1 MTSFSENLCPIWNI
15 SFWLQNI
22 LQLYLKKNEFK
33 PVQNQSGDRDERT
46 QEQIVADTT
55 GEMFPVTKL
64 KHQLILAQ
72 KMKFSITNFFSTCA
86 RIRRNLLIWS
96 HLLKKS
102 VMENFHFLCNSI
114 YEELVHWKKNS
125 LRYHQE
131 HQKKVTKMRYLG
143 FLGWK
148 FHH

>member
-22 LQLYLKKNEFK
+22 LQLYLKKNESK
-33 PVQNQSGDRDERT
+33 PIQNQSGDRDEGT

-96 HLLKKS
+96 YLLKKS
-102 VMENFHFLCNSI
+102 VMENFIFCAILFM
-114 YEELVHWKKNS
+114 KN
-125 LRYHQE
+125 
-131 HQKKVTKMRYLG
+131 
-143 FLGWK
+143 
-148 FHH
+148 

>member
-1 MTSFSENLCPIWNI
+1 MKRKKKDISQHKMTSFSENLCPIWNI

-33 PVQNQSGDRDERT
+33 PIQNQSGDRDEGT

-64 KHQLILAQ
+64 KHQLILAK
-72 KMKFSITNFFSTCA
+72 KMKFSITNFFSTYA

-102 VMENFHFLCNSI
+102 VMENFIFCAILFM
-114 YEELVHWKKNS
+114 KK
-125 LRYHQE
+125 
-131 HQKKVTKMRYLG
+131 
-143 FLGWK
+143 
-148 FHH
+148 